1 MKITPLSDVLIQ
13 SVIEIARQAGAAIM
27 EIYASDFDIQIKDD
41 RSPLTEADIRA
52 NTIITEGLE
61 KIAPEVPVLSEEGR
75 DIPFNERSKWESYW
89 LVDPLDG
96 TREFIK
102 NNDEF
107 TVNIALLEYNQ
118 PIFGIVYA
126 PALNKLYFGSSEKG
140 SFKSNEGDT
149 FTPISVN
156 AKVTNPVQIAVSR
169 SHPSLKMN
177 SFISQFDKY
186 DLHPMGSSL
195 KICSVSDGTVH
206 FYPRLG
212 PTMEWDT
219 AASHAIIRAAGGE
232 LINIGTN
239 KPLEYNKED
248 LINPKFIAG
257 NVQNIQS
264 LKKILERD
272 SNFDST

>member
-1 MKITPLSDVLIQ
+1 MKITPLSDELIH

-27 EIYASDFDIQIKDD
+27 EVYASDFDIQIKDD
-41 RSPLTEADIRA
+41 RSPVTEADMRA

-61 KIAPEVPVLSEEGR
+61 KMTPEVPVLSEEGP
-75 DIPFNERSKWESYW
+75 DITFNERSQWESYW

-96 TREFIK
+96 TKEFIK

-118 PIFGIVYA
+118 PIFGVVYA

-140 SFKSNEGDT
+140 SFKSNDVDT
-149 FTPISVN
+149 FTSISV
-156 AKVTNPVQIAVSR
+156 KSQVTNPVQIAVSR
-169 SHPSLKMN
+169 SHPDSKMN

-206 FYPRLG
+206 YYPRLN

-232 LINIGTN
+232 LIKFGTN
-239 KPLEYNKED
+239 KPLEYNKKD
-248 LINPKFIAG
+248 LLNPKFIAG
-257 NVQNIQS
+257 NVKNIQS
-264 LKKILERD
+264 LKQ
-272 SNFDST
+272 S

>member
-1 MKITPLSDVLIQ
+1 MKINPLNDDLING
-13 SVIEIARQAGAAIM
+13 VIDITRIAGAAIM
-27 EIYASDFDIQIKDD
+27 DVYASDFDIYVKDD
-41 RSPLTEADIRA
+41 SSPLTKADMRA
-52 NTIITEGLE
+52 NTIITDGLE
-61 KIAPEVPVLSEEGR
+61 KLIPDVPVLSEEGQK
-75 DIPFNERSKWESYW
+75 IPFNERSKWESYW

-96 TREFIK
+96 TKEFIK
-102 NNDEF
+102 KNNEF
-107 TVNIALLEYNQ
+107 TVNIALLEYSQ
-118 PIFGIVYA
+118 PVFGVVYA
-126 PALNKLYFGSSEKG
+126 PALNILYFGSSDKG

-149 FTPISVN
+149 FIPISVSSI
-156 AKVTNPVQIAVSR
+156 VTNPVQIAVSR
-169 SHPSLKMN
+169 SHRSLKMN

-195 KICSVSDGTVH
+195 KICSVSDGTAH

-248 LINPKFIAG
+248 LLNPKFIAG
-257 NVQNIQS
+257 NMFSIQS
-264 LKKILERD
+264 LYLMK
-272 SNFDST
+272 